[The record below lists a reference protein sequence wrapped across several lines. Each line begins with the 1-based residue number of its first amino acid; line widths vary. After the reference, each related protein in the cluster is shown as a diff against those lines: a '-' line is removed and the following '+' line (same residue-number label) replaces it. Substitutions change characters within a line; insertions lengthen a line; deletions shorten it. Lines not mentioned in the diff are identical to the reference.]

1 MRLFIVIRCAVI
13 FVLCFAKAV
22 AQTAPPAMASIL
34 ESDIKRDVYALAD
47 DRFRGR
53 EAGTLDELKVAVW
66 WADELRKAGLS
77 PAGDDG
83 TYFQYF
89 ELLRSRVSSTS
100 TIKIGSENLVI
111 WKDALVAFT
120 APAELSSSVV
130 FAGKADNATLDGL
143 DLKGKVVAVEVSPDS
158 INLDVSLPERRY
170 PSYVYRK
177 YGANLVNRGA
187 IGIIFIADEMA
198 EKSWPAVLPALTRG
212 TYNIE
217 PARNTNLANRV
228 PVIWVHAGTTEK
240 LRANPAIQIRILV
253 EKFTYPSVN
262 VIAKVDGTDPV
273 LKKEFLLYSGH
284 NDHEGIRMPYGND
297 SIYNGADDNASVSG
311 AMMAISRAFK
321 KAPAKRSVLFVYH
334 GAEER
339 GLLGSRYFA
348 ANPTVD
354 KSAIVAVLNGDMI
367 GANNIDSAV
376 LMGVQPPHLNS
387 PDLVKM
393 ALDANREG
401 DSFKLDTLWDKPS
414 HIEGWY
420 FRSDHLPHAR
430 AGFPAVFYSSMLH
443 PIYHTPMDEAKT
455 LNYKKIKKMADWMYR
470 TGWKVANA
478 PKRPAVLR
486 DFKLER

>member
-1 MRLFIVIRCAVI
+1 MKAFNNLKITVI
-13 FVLCFAKAV
+13 FVLCCVKCIG
-22 AQTAPPAMASIL
+22 QTTPPAISAIL

-47 DRFRGR
+47 DHFRGR
-53 EAGTLDELKVAVW
+53 EAGTLDELKAAVW

-77 PAGDDG
+77 PAGDHG

-89 ELLRSRVSSTS
+89 ELLRSRVSPTS
-100 TIKIGSENLVI
+100 MIKIGDESLVV

-120 APAELSSSVV
+120 APAHLNTTVV
-130 FAGKADNATLDGL
+130 FAGKADDATLNGL

-177 YGANLVNRGA
+177 YGARLVNRGA
-187 IGIIFIADEMA
+187 SGIIFIADEMA

-212 TYNIE
+212 TYSIE
-217 PARNTNLANRV
+217 PSGNTNVVNRV
-228 PVIWVHAGTTEK
+228 QVIWVHAGTTEK
-240 LRANPAIQIRILV
+240 LRANPSIQMQILV

-262 VIAKVDGTDPV
+262 VIAKVEGTDPV
-273 LKKEFLLYSGH
+273 LKNEYLLYSGH

-297 SIYNGADDNASVSG
+297 SIYNGADDNASVSV

-339 GLLGSRYFA
+339 GLLGSRYYA

-354 KSAIVAVLNGDMI
+354 KSSIVAVLNGDMI

-401 DSFKLDTLWDKPS
+401 NYFKLDTLWDKPS

-420 FRSDHLPHAR
+420 FRSDHLPYAR

-478 PKRPAVLR
+478 AKRPAVLP